1 MAKTSNKKSII
12 LGVIGFLLVAFGTL
26 LVFLVPVIMDQQ
38 VEKNV
43 RIDPSSGFAFE
54 MWRDLPVPFYMSIY
68 IFEVVNHK
76 EVVLGEKP
84 RVRERGPYVYREYK
98 QKTNLTFHD
107 NGTVTFIENRTF
119 FFAPDKSVGSE
130 DDYMIVPNI
139 ILLASSIMVK
149 DLSLPIKWIISGAFA
164 TFNEE
169 PFMNRTVKE
178 ILWGYE
184 DPFLD
189 FINMILP
196 GKLPFKDKFGL
207 FSDFNN
213 SNTGVFTV
221 NTGIKDIT
229 KVQMIDTWN
238 GLTEVDFWHSNQT
251 NMINGTAGQMWPP
264 FRKPSEPLQ
273 FYSPDACR
281 SLTFVYKEESE
292 FRGIPTY
299 RYSAP
304 DYLFANGT
312 DYPPNA
318 GFCPCLASGVQ
329 NMSSCRF
336 NAPLFLSFPHFYNA
350 DPGFVEA
357 VDGLHPNGELHS
369 LFLDLHP
376 LTGIPMNCSIKM
388 QLSLFTKAISGIS
401 QTGSIAPVILP
412 VLWFGES
419 GYLDGAVY
427 TTYYNTLVLFPTIL
441 DYLQYVL
448 IALGLGFI
456 LIALLLPFVQ
466 RDNCFLFWSSNKKL
480 DESQDINK
488 AQTEKLTASNG
499 TVLMEARL

>member
-1 MAKTSNKKSII
+1 MARKSNKKSII
-12 LGVIGFLLVAFGTL
+12 LGVIGLLLVALGTL

-54 MWRDLPVPFYMSIY
+54 MWRDLPVPFFMSIY

-76 EVVLGEKP
+76 EVLLGEKP
-84 RVRERGPYVYREYK
+84 RVQQRGPYVYREYK

-107 NGTVTFIENRTF
+107 NETVSFVEDRTF
-119 FFAPDKSVGSE
+119 FFDPEKSAGSE
-130 DDYMIVPNI
+130 NDYVVVPNI
-139 ILLASSIMVK
+139 IVLVSSLMVENMPLA
-149 DLSLPIKWIISGAFA
+149 IKWIISGAFA
-164 TFNEE
+164 SFNEE

-189 FINMILP
+189 FINIFLP
-196 GKLPFKDKFGL
+196 GKLPFKGKFGL

-213 SNTGVFTV
+213 SNTGIFTV
-221 NTGIKDIT
+221 NTGAGDIG

-238 GLTEVDFWHSNQT
+238 GLKKVSYWNSEES

-264 FRKPSEPLQ
+264 FRKTSETLQ

-281 SLTFVYKEESE
+281 SLSFVYEKEAN

-299 RYSAP
+299 RYVAP
-304 DYLFANGT
+304 NYLFANGT
-312 DYPPNA
+312 DYPPNE

-350 DPGFVEA
+350 DPGFAKA
-357 VDGLHPNGELHS
+357 VDGLEPSEELHS

-388 QLSLFTKAISGIS
+388 QLSMLTKSVSGIS
-401 QTGSIAPVILP
+401 QTGNIKPVLLP
-412 VLWFGES
+412 VLWFSES
-419 GYLDGAVY
+419 GFLDGPVY
-427 TTYYNTLVLFPTIL
+427 NTYYNTLILFPIIL
-441 DYLQYVL
+441 DYLQYIL
-448 IALGLGFI
+448 IALGLWFI
-456 LIALLLPFVQ
+456 LIALLLPFVNK
-466 RDNCFLFWSSNKKL
+466 DKCYLFWTGNKKL
-480 DESQDINK
+480 DANQDIYK

-499 TVLMEARL
+499 IVMMEAKL